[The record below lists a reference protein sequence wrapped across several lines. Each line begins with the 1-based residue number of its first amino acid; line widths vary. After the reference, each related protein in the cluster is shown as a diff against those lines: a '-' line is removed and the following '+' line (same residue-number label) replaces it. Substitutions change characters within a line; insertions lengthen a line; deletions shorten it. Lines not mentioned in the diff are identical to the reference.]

1 MSDDQN
7 STLAVLS
14 QPQPSGMGTGY
25 KAAEADRK
33 QERRKRILIAFAW
46 ACAVLLFLGLP
57 TDLIPN
63 PIFGREVPIRW
74 WEYPIVGATV
84 VLTFFWFAIQ
94 APPME
99 FQKNGRLIGGVTL
112 ALFAVAC
119 PVCNKIILLLL
130 GTAGALGV
138 WAPLQ
143 PYIAVFSVVALG
155 LALYLRI
162 RTARR
167 TNPVDS
173 VTGEQLPAETEAV
186 EIK

>member
-1 MSDDQN
+1 MSNDQN

-14 QPQPSGMGTGY
+14 GPQPHGVGTGY
-25 KAAEADRK
+25 QDADTDRRK
-33 QERRKRILIAFAW
+33 ERRKRLGMAFLW
-46 ACAVLLFLGLP
+46 AFAVLLFLALP

-74 WEYPIVGATV
+74 WEYPVVGITV
-84 VLTFFWFAIQ
+84 VLTFLWFAVQ
-94 APPME
+94 APPMD

-112 ALFAVAC
+112 TLFAVAC

-130 GTAGALGV
+130 GTAGAMGI

-143 PYIAVFSVVALG
+143 PYIAVFSVAALA

-167 TNPVDS
+167 TNPVK
-173 VTGEQLPAETEAV
+173 A
-186 EIK
+186 